1 MGTEIV
7 DVDFHYLMSLFKNND
22 SFRVINIVDDMTL
35 VEFQAQYGEQT
46 LPVIGVTATSALIPA
61 KGTEQFNKG
70 DRWIVMDKQL
80 A

>member
-1 MGTEIV
+1 M
-7 DVDFHYLMSLFKNND
+7 
-22 SFRVINIVDDMTL
+22 INIVDDMTL

-46 LPVIGVTATSALIPA
+46 LPVLGVSATNALIPA
-61 KGTEQFNKG
+61 KGTDQFNKG